1 GVSLRQLQRWLSSAE
16 AVEPEGEDARKARLV
31 AKIVNEL
38 RFVLTPAGTID
49 WFYWTREDLGS
60 RRPVDL
66 LGDPEQ
72 EPELSMASAGVRPRS
87 RAGRRPGDRLR
98 QHGGVRDLRPGAR
111 RRRLRALPAAGLA
124 AAERDGGGDRAER
137 RLARYAQPRRVPV
150 PRRRAVPDP
159 TGQQP

>member
-1 GVSLRQLQRWLSSAE
+1 MSDDRSPKAVVQWLAERAEVSQSKLAELLGVSLRQLQRWLSSAE

-72 EPELSMASAGVRPRS
+72 EPELSMASAGMRS
-87 RAGRRPGDRLR
+87 SLAG
-98 QHGGVRDLRPGAR
+98 
-111 RRRLRALPAAGLA
+111 
-124 AAERDGGGDRAER
+124 
-137 RLARYAQPRRVPV
+137 
-150 PRRRAVPDP
+150 
-159 TGQQP
+159 